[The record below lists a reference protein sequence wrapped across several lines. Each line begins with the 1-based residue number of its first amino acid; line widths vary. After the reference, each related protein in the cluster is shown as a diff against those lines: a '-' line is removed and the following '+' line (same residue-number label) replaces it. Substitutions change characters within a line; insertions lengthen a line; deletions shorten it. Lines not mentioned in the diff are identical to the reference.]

1 MKRFDPSY
9 SLLEEMYQDNYYP
22 AFLVDKVK
30 DELQKVIDLLES
42 GETDTEI
49 IQENLDE
56 MTLAIN
62 DLQDAF
68 DENDSEIETVARD
81 CIGITVEYV
90 LNWFGIPIDM
100 EEAIRER
107 DW

>member
-1 MKRFDPSY
+1 MKKFDADY
-9 SLLEEMYQDNYYP
+9 YMLEDMYEDDYYP

-42 GETDTEI
+42 GENDIEV
-49 IQENLDE
+49 IQETLDKAV
-56 MTLAIN
+56 LGIN
-62 DLQDAF
+62 DLQEEF
-68 DENDSEIETVARD
+68 YENDSEIETVARD
-81 CIGITVEYV
+81 SIGITVDYI
-90 LNWFGIPIDM
+90 LKWFDISIDI

>member
-1 MKRFDPSY
+1 MKRFVPSY
-9 SLLEEMYQDNYYP
+9 SLLEEMYQDDYYP
-22 AFLVDKVK
+22 NFLVDQVK
-30 DELQKVIDLLES
+30 AEIQKVIDLLES

-90 LNWFGIPIDM
+90 LNWFGIPINM